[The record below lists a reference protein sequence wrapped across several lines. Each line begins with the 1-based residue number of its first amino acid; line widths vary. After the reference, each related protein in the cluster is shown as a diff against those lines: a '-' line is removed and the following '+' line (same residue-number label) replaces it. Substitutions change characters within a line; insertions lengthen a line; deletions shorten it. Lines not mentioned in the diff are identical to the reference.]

1 LSDTLYRLL
10 IGISEKISKCN
21 LPLRMMRNADYLIA
35 GQGLSGSILALTLL
49 NAGKTVH
56 VIDVPELSAS
66 SRVAAGI
73 YNPFNFRRMINTW
86 EAETIAP
93 FATSFYLKAEQQLG
107 ISFHRSRP
115 VWKILADAGER
126 ALWEKSCAERTG
138 LFAYSS
144 ILEDPLPG
152 VVHAPHGIGAVRG
165 SGSIDTVALITAVKN
180 LLRSSNSL
188 TETVFDYAQLSLQSG
203 GVSYAGQ
210 VAARQFVNCQG
221 HLAAQTELFAFLP
234 LRTMKGEVLHL
245 HIPQLETDAVLNRGA
260 YLLPLGAGRFICGA
274 TYDAGKTDE
283 EISEAAQTEM
293 LGKLAKFITV
303 PITVER
309 QLAGVRPAVKDRR
322 PLLGRH
328 PEHPQLAVFNGMGS
342 KAVMH
347 APWLAGQLVAH
358 LETGSQLPAEVNLN
372 RFTRNDK
379 N

>member
-1 LSDTLYRLL
+1 
-10 IGISEKISKCN
+10 
-21 LPLRMMRNADYLIA
+21 MRNADYLIA

-49 NAGKTVH
+49 RAGKTVH
-56 VIDVPELSAS
+56 VIDVPELSGS

-86 EAETIAP
+86 EAEQIAP
-93 FATSFYLKAEQQLG
+93 FAKAFYQEAEKQLG
-107 ISFHRSRP
+107 VSFHLSRP

-138 LFAYSS
+138 LFAESN
-144 ILEDPLPG
+144 ILHDPLPG
-152 VVHAPHGIGAVRG
+152 IVHAPHGIGAVRG
-165 SGSIDTVALITAVKN
+165 SGSIDTVAFITAVKN
-180 LLRSSNSL
+180 LLRSTNSL
-188 TETVFDYAQLSLQSG
+188 TESVFDYAQLSIQPG

-210 VAARQFVNCQG
+210 ITARQFVNCQG
-221 HLAAQTELFAFLP
+221 HIAAQSDLFAFLP

-283 EISEAAQTEM
+283 QITDAAQTEM
-293 LGKLAKFITV
+293 LGKLTKFITV
-303 PITVER
+303 PVTVER

-322 PLLGRH
+322 PLLGKH
-328 PEHPQLAVFNGMGS
+328 PAYPELAVFNGMGS

-347 APWLAGQLVAH
+347 APWLAEQLVAH
-358 LETGSQLPAEVNLN
+358 LETGSDLPAEANLN